1 VDMVRPHRHTAGLY
15 APAAR
20 LARRAAACA
29 VLPLLLALSLA
40 GCASAPEPDA
50 SAAALRRALD
60 RARLQAEEDAA
71 VAVPGRLV
79 CRERRVGLAE
89 RETERGVTER
99 TSEGAVRVRTAQGRL
114 APAAEEGW
122 RPCR

>member
-1 VDMVRPHRHTAGLY
+1 MDMVRPHRHTAGLH
-15 APAAR
+15 APAIR
-20 LARRAAACA
+20 VARRAAACA

-40 GCASAPEPDA
+40 GCASAPAPDA
-50 SAAALRRALD
+50 SATALRRALD

-71 VAVPGRLV
+71 VAVPGRAV
-79 CRERRVGLAE
+79 CRERQVGLAE

-99 TSEGAVRVRTAQGRL
+99 TAAGAVRVRTAQGRL
-114 APAAEEGW
+114 APAGEEGW